1 MDRAKVV
8 AEAVFSVDK
17 EEIEKREKYSYPVRL
32 KEAKDCKPKQ
42 LENAAAG
49 FAAGCAI
56 EDIVVLADTTFFGKG
71 TKGYLFAKD
80 AFYGDNSTF
89 TTSGFGKSCVPY
101 PLLYEELEDVYL
113 DEEDSTY
120 LVLCYKNGEKKRVF
134 GNISS
139 IFLVAS
145 LRAVLKVLEHEQ
157 AMEEKKTKEL
167 QTLEEQMEAQ
177 NMSQTV
183 KERVLLLYPELKQYQ
198 YFSRSD
204 IVETIDVSASTA
216 GDLIKKMKEAEI
228 IEAVIGYGK
237 GKYKFNKF

>member
-1 MDRAKVV
+1 M
-8 AEAVFSVDK
+8 
-17 EEIEKREKYSYPVRL
+17 
-32 KEAKDCKPKQ
+32 
-42 LENAAAG
+42 
-49 FAAGCAI
+49 
-56 EDIVVLADTTFFGKG
+56 
-71 TKGYLFAKD
+71 
-80 AFYGDNSTF
+80 
-89 TTSGFGKSCVPY
+89 PY

-145 LRAVLKVLEHEQ
+145 LRAVLKALEHEQ

-167 QTLEEQMEAQ
+167 QTLEEQ
-177 NMSQTV
+177 
-183 KERVLLLYPELKQYQ
+183 
-198 YFSRSD
+198 
-204 IVETIDVSASTA
+204 VETIDVSASTA
-216 GDLIKKMKEAEI
+216 GDLIKKIKEAEI